1 MTQAR
6 NTAATGL
13 EAQQQ
18 RMDII
23 AANLANDNTAG
34 YKATRADFKDALYTG
49 MVDPVGNPEANNLRK
64 GTGVLLNATGRD
76 LTDGATQ
83 TTGRALDF
91 SLSGEGYFVVQ
102 GADGGRLYTR
112 NGHFSVSPENGQNYL
127 VDDQGRYVLSVQGQ
141 RISVSGQGEISVRA
155 DGMISVGGQTAGQLA
170 LMDFNNPQGLSAAGD
185 SCFQESAASGA
196 PRTAQTCQ
204 VAQGSL
210 EGSNVDVGEEMTLM
224 IRAQRAYT
232 MAGKALQTADDMDG
246 LANSIR
252 Q

>member
-1 MTQAR
+1 MMQAR

-13 EAQQQ
+13 TAQQQ

-23 AANLANDNTAG
+23 AANLANDNTTG
-34 YKATRADFKDALYTG
+34 YKAARADFKDALYAN
-49 MVDPVGNPEANNLRK
+49 MKDPVDNPEANNLRK
-64 GTGVLLNATGRD
+64 GSGVILNATGRD
-76 LTDGATQ
+76 LSDGATQ

-102 GADGGRLYTR
+102 GTDGGRLYTR

-127 VDDQGRYVLSVQGQ
+127 VDDQGHYVLSTQGQ
-141 RISVSGQGEISVRA
+141 RISVTGQGELSVRP
-155 DGMISVGGQTAGQLA
+155 DGTLLVGTQTVGKLA
-170 LMDFNNPQGLSAAGD
+170 LMDFSSPQGLSAAGD
-185 SCFQESAASGA
+185 SCFQETAASGA
-196 PRTAQTCQ
+196 PAAAQNCK

-210 EGSNVDVGEEMTLM
+210 EASNVDLGEEMTLM
-224 IRAQRAYT
+224 IRAQRAYS

>member
-1 MTQAR
+1 MMQAR
-6 NTAATGL
+6 TTAATGL

-23 AANLANDNTAG
+23 AANLANDNTTG
-34 YKATRADFKDALYTG
+34 YKAARADFKDALYTN
-49 MVDPVGNPEANNLRK
+49 MKDPVDNAEANNLRK
-64 GTGVLLNATGRD
+64 GSGVLLNATGRD

-102 GADGGRLYTR
+102 GADGGQLYTR
-112 NGHFSVSPENGQNYL
+112 NGHFSVSSENGQNYL
-127 VDDQGRYVLSVQGQ
+127 VDDQGHYVLSTQGQ
-141 RISVSGQGEISVRA
+141 RISVTGQGELSVRA
-155 DGMISVGGQTAGQLA
+155 DGTLSVGGQTVGQLA
-170 LMDFNNPQGLSAAGD
+170 RVDFSNPQGLSAVGD
-185 SCFQESAASGA
+185 SCFEETAASGA
-196 PRTAQTCQ
+196 PRAAENCE

-210 EGSNVDVGEEMTLM
+210 EASNVDVGEEMTLM